1 MLGDSTDAPRR
12 HFVVCGDRALAYR
25 VTLALSTRYQGTVSV
40 VVPDPAGTYAVLM
53 AALPHVEVVEAERAD
68 AAALERAGA
77 NHADAVALLQ
87 QDDGGNVDTALLV
100 DERWPDVRLV
110 VRIFDDDLGAS
121 LEKHVPGCQAMSSS
135 GFAAPEIVA
144 LALGEPIHTRLHVPD
159 RNLVITHPRTT
170 LPIVAPLFAGSGEP
184 HDPVRPL
191 PPADDGAVRVLAAAP
206 FEDAAPPAPRRP
218 RRTTLRTI
226 GMVAGRN
233 LRIALAVVVVLVA
246 LGTTA
251 IAQSTG
257 ADWTYALYVAVL
269 TALGG
274 TDPDGTFG
282 AVGRT
287 THVLLT
293 VVGVAVVP
301 LVTAA
306 LVDGVVR
313 ARLLLDRGELTEPMS
328 GHVVVVGL
336 GDLGA
341 RVVSALAARGIE
353 VVAVDMDEQARG
365 VAVARELQVPVVI
378 GDARQSATLRA
389 AYVGS
394 ARAAV
399 VMTNGTATTIGIGF
413 AADAVDRADG
423 VDKLRVVLRVFDEGL
438 RTRLQRKAPHFRC
451 VSASHLAAPRF
462 AAATLGQDVIDTI
475 PYLDRVLLVAGIE
488 VTDDGLARRF
498 ARDLEEPG
506 AVKVLA
512 LHTAQLDGG
521 GGDRTID
528 PGLTARPLRPRDT
541 LYVIAT
547 TDGLRRLR
555 QQTR

>member
-1 MLGDSTDAPRR
+1 MVGDSSDAPRR
-12 HFVVCGDRALAYR
+12 HFVVCGDNPLAYR
-25 VTLALSTRYQGTVSV
+25 VTLALCTRYEGTVRV
-40 VVPDPAGTYAVLM
+40 VLADPASTYAVLM
-53 AALPHVEVVEAERAD
+53 AGLPHVEVVAAERAD

-77 NHADAVALLQ
+77 AHADAVALLQ

-100 DERWPDVRLV
+100 DERWPGTRLV

-121 LEKHVPGCQAMSSS
+121 LEKHIPGCQAMSSS

-144 LALGEPIHTRLHVPD
+144 LALREPTRLHVPD
-159 RNLVITHPRTT
+159 RNLVITHPHTP
-170 LPIVAPLFAGSGEP
+170 LPVIAPLFAGSG
-184 HDPVRPL
+184 HRSDPVRPL
-191 PPADDGAVRVLAAAP
+191 PAGDDLPVRVLAAAP
-206 FEDAAPPAPRRP
+206 PEDTAPPAPRRP

-233 LRIALAVVVVLVA
+233 LRIALAVVVVLVV
-246 LGTTA
+246 LGTAA

-257 ADWTYALYVAVL
+257 GDWPWAMYVSIL

-274 TDPDGTFG
+274 TDPDGTLG
-282 AVGRT
+282 LLGRT

-341 RVVSALAARGIE
+341 RVVSALAARGVD
-353 VVAVDMDEQARG
+353 VVAVDRDEQARG

-378 GDARQSATLRA
+378 GDARVSATLRA
-389 AYVGS
+389 AYTGD
-394 ARAAV
+394 ARAV
-399 VMTNGTATTIGIGF
+399 VVVTGGTATTIGIGF
-413 AADAVDRADG
+413 AADAVDRTDG
-423 VDKLRVVLRVFDEGL
+423 AGELRVVLRVFDEGL

-521 GGDRTID
+521 GGGRTID

>member
-1 MLGDSTDAPRR
+1 MVGDIPHPRR
-12 HFVVCGDRALAYR
+12 HFVVCGDTALAYR
-25 VTLALSTRYQGTVSV
+25 VTLALSTRYEGAVSV
-40 VVPDPAGTYAVLM
+40 VLADPASPYGVLM
-53 AALPHVEVVEAERAD
+53 AALPHVETVASERAD

-77 NHADAVALLQ
+77 GRADAVALLQ

-100 DERWPDVRLV
+100 DDRWPGTRLV

-144 LALGEPIHTRLHVPD
+144 LALREPTRLHVPD
-159 RNLVITHPRTT
+159 RNLVVTHPHTT
-170 LPIVAPLFAGSGEP
+170 LSVVAPLFAGSGEP
-184 HDPVRPL
+184 SDPVRPL
-191 PPADDGAVRVLAAAP
+191 PPPDDGAVRVLAAAP
-206 FEDAAPPAPRRP
+206 PEDGTPAAPRRP

-257 ADWTYALYVAVL
+257 GDWAYAFYVAVL

-341 RVVSALAARGIE
+341 RVVSVLAARGIE
-353 VVAVDMDEQARG
+353 VVAIDRDEQAPG

-389 AYVGS
+389 AYTGS

-399 VMTNGTATTIGIGF
+399 VMTSGTATTIGIGF

-423 VDKLRVVLRVFDEGL
+423 AGELRVVLRVFDEGL

-506 AVKVLA
+506 AIKVLA